1 MKKAYVVAEI
11 QVTNPEGY
19 EDYKQLSTASIAKFN
34 GTFIVRGGARDQR
47 EGEDAGHNSGWRT
60 VILEFPSM
68 DHAQRWYESVEYARA
83 RDVRLANSVGR
94 LFIVEGV

>member
-11 QVTNPEGY
+11 QVTDPEGY
-19 EDYKQLSTASIAKFN
+19 EGYKVLSTASTAKF
-34 GTFIVRGGARDQR
+34 GATFIVRGGTRDQR
-47 EGEDAGHNSGWRT
+47 EGEDDAHHAGWRT

-68 DHAQRWYESVEYARA
+68 EQARRWYDSAEYAHA
-83 RDVRLANSVGR
+83 REVRQANSISR

>member
-1 MKKAYVVAEI
+1 MKKAYAVAEI

-19 EDYKQLSTASIAKFN
+19 EDYKLLSTASIVKFN

-47 EGEDAGHNSGWRT
+47 EGEDAAHNNGWRT

-83 RDVRLANSVGR
+83 RDVRQANSVGR
-94 LFIVEGV
+94 LFIVEGA